1 MEAYP
6 LWCCGFLNNRLISF
20 SILYCATI
28 LGVSKMILLVKPMVY
43 HAADHDRVVKIA
55 LYVLGLYLVQD
66 TIVYLMAGNIYYCHS
81 GTMIRVAA
89 MYNMSIHQELVRSQK
104 ISMVHNLSDVFCV
117 LMMLCLEIII
127 NSINI
132 YKAGKV
138 SNAYRKLCKQGLA
151 FFRVSCKTN
160 IIQDIEMQPTQPTN
174 GQSSRSILDGTRIVI
189 GPNSENYSRESSN
202 RNYLLIC
209 IVLYLNII
217 FCRSQTEPGA
227 RYTDWALLC
236 WRLYSRYKSV
246 QH

>member
-43 HAADHDRVVKIA
+43 HAADHDWVVKIA
-55 LYVLGLYLVQD
+55 LYVLSLYLVQD

-89 MYNMSIHQELVRSQK
+89 MYNMSIDQELVRSQK
-104 ISMVHNLSDVFCV
+104 ISKVHNFSDVFCV
-117 LMMLCLEIII
+117 LSMLSLEIII
-127 NSINI
+127 NSIN
-132 YKAGKV
+132 YFKDGKV
-138 SNAYRKLCKQGLA
+138 LNTYRKLSKQGVA
-151 FFRVSCKTN
+151 NFWFPCKRN
-160 IIQDIEMQPTQPTN
+160 VIADIEMQPTHN
-174 GQSSRSILDGTRIVI
+174 MGQSSRNILNGTRIVV
-189 GPNSENYSRESSN
+189 GPDSENYSRESSN

-209 IVLYLNII
+209 IVMYLNII

-236 WRLYSRYKSV
+236 WRLYTR
-246 QH
+246 